1 MMALLNALATSG
13 KRANWTPSE
22 DWSFLRIPSFTAK
35 IEVLD
40 ENEGLLGTFALRE
53 KSVSRTKKNQNY
65 PALDLL
71 NLAGSTGLYHSL
83 KGNPRIRRLDAAIS
97 IGGLACPQRLV

>member
-13 KRANWTPSE
+13 MRANWTPSE
-22 DWSFLRIPSFTAK
+22 DWRFLRIPSFSPLK

-53 KSVSRTKKNQNY
+53 KSVSKTKKKQDC

-71 NLAGSTGLYHSL
+71 NLASSGGLYHSL
-83 KGNPRIRRLDAAIS
+83 KGNPRIRRLDAA
-97 IGGLACPQRLV
+97 L